1 MTRAWIVAV
10 LLIAASAH
18 SYGQDSTT
26 TTQPPPSPANTPQQT
41 QGGGSAVVD
50 PAAAAQEA
58 QRKRDAAAARKA
70 TEERA
75 AQEKA
80 AAEKA
85 SADKAA
91 AEKLAAEKAAAERVA
106 AQNAAALQ
114 KTTEKAAAEQ
124 AARDKATAQE
134 AAIKAAAAER
144 LLFKRLLI
152 ATAISSSIAVIL
164 LTLPFFRRKPKPQ
177 PRPEEEIVRRL
188 TTVASKLDAAL
199 ELVDEKLQTTCD
211 AIKQQVGAATLLTP
225 AHLTGVA
232 TVLGDLRDQVVQVR
246 QAVEEPAN
254 RPASD
259 HSEEQFVAFER
270 KILNTSYKA
279 FCANRELSDALD
291 TAVRE
296 NTWIPLID
304 DLNKVV
310 PPDLKP
316 TFEAVIAPCKE
327 HWNLVQ
333 KIGTVVPK
341 VIERKAGDLPAADE
355 ARRAREYANVLQT
368 AQSGD
373 GAARLTFGFKSWI
386 TDNFLTFADL
396 YLQRYQ
402 QSHAESGPDDLQTGV
417 SLVRELL
424 SLAAVEPIDVVP
436 GETSFDSTRHIGRS
450 TSNDPHIADGVITG
464 VVRNGFIEGGQQVIR
479 RPEVIVNRNR

>member
-18 SYGQDSTT
+18 SYGQDSTAT
-26 TTQPPPSPANTPQQT
+26 AQPPLSSANTPQQT

-50 PAAAAQEA
+50 SVAAAKEA

-75 AQEKA
+75 AQEKT

-85 SADKAA
+85 SAEKAA

-106 AQNAAALQ
+106 AETAATLQ
-114 KTTEKAAAEQ
+114 KTNEKAAAEQ
-124 AARDKATAQE
+124 AVRD
-134 AAIKAAAAER
+134 KAAAAER

-152 ATAISSSIAVIL
+152 TTAISSSIAVIL

-188 TTVASKLDAAL
+188 TGVASKLDAAL
-199 ELVDEKLQTTCD
+199 QLVDEKLETTCD
-211 AIKQQVGAATLLTP
+211 AIKQQLGAATLLTP

-232 TVLGDLRDQVVQVR
+232 TALGDLRDQVVQVR
-246 QAVEEPAN
+246 QAVEETGT
-254 RPASD
+254 RPASE
-259 HSEEQFVAFER
+259 HSEEQFAAFER
-270 KILNTSYKA
+270 KILDTSYKA
-279 FCANRELSDALD
+279 FCANRELSDAVD

-402 QSHAESGPDDLQTGV
+402 QSHAESRPDDLQTGV
-417 SLVRELL
+417 SLVRQLL